1 MELKMKANIK
11 FLGVLLDKN
20 LTWKDHTSSI
30 EKKISKNIGL
40 IFRAKNVLNKDS
52 LTKRLYN
59 SYIHCYL
66 NYASMAWVST
76 YKTNLRKTPFKQKVA
91 IRLICS
97 ENKPMHTKPLM
108 QSLQVVNNK
117 HSKTTVFMHSI
128 KTCSDVCTKY
138 FCKQICPSFRQI
150 PKKFLEKQLH
160 ITQITVT
167 KQNIRYLL
175 GVLPSLLNKVLSST
189 EKELQEPYSFKA
201 CFCHF
206 FYFTKRKHFKHYE
219 KYFYFL

>member
-1 MELKMKANIK
+1 M
-11 FLGVLLDKN
+11 
-20 LTWKDHTSSI
+20 TWKDHTSSI

-66 NYASMAWVST
+66 NYASMAWGST
-76 YKTNLRKTPFKQKVA
+76 HKTNLHKTPFKQKLA

-97 ENKPMHTKPLM
+97 ENKSMHTKPLM
-108 QSLQVVNNK
+108 QSLQVLNNK

-138 FCKQICPSFRQI
+138 FCKQICPSFR
-150 PKKFLEKQLH
+150 
-160 ITQITVT
+160 
-167 KQNIRYLL
+167 
-175 GVLPSLLNKVLSST
+175 
-189 EKELQEPYSFKA
+189 
-201 CFCHF
+201 
-206 FYFTKRKHFKHYE
+206 
-219 KYFYFL
+219 